1 MRNSTHTKHSASA
14 TSTPKKYKILIWVLS
29 IVLPIAVAVLFTVRI
44 PNAPR
49 LGFLPPIYA
58 TINGFTAVFLL
69 MAVRAAKQ
77 GKRTL
82 HKRLI
87 QICISF
93 SIAFLGMYIAYH
105 ITSDSTPYGGEGIKR
120 YLYFFILITHIL
132 LSIIMIPLVLI
143 SYVRGLTM
151 QIERHRKIAR
161 IAFPLWLYVAISG
174 VVVYW
179 MIAPYYPKNNKSNNE
194 APISIEQIETSK

>member
-1 MRNSTHTKHSASA
+1 MQTE
-14 TSTPKKYKILIWVLS
+14 TPKKYKILIWVLS
-29 IVLPIAVAVLFTVRI
+29 ILLPVAVAMLFTVKI
-44 PNAPR
+44 PNVER

-58 TINGFTAVFLL
+58 SINGFTAVFLF

-77 GKRTL
+77 GKRRL

-87 QICISF
+87 QVCISF
-93 SIAFLGMYIAYH
+93 SVVFLVLYIIYH
-105 ITSDSTPYGGEGIKR
+105 ITSDSTPYGGEGFVQYI
-120 YLYFFILITHIL
+120 YYFVLITHIL
-132 LSIIMIPLVLI
+132 LSIIVIPFVLVT
-143 SYVRGLTM
+143 YVRGLTN

-179 MIAPYYPKNNKSNNE
+179 MIAPYY
-194 APISIEQIETSK
+194 